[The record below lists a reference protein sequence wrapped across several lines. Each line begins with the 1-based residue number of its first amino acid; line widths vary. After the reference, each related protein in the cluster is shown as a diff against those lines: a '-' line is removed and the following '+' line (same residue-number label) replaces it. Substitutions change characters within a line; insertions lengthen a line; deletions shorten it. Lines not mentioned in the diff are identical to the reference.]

1 MNSLLTNTPTLSNVE
16 NNFMNIVNKP
26 FHIKTFQWTGVA
38 APTVNLATA
47 TTLIPQ
53 DLLINDMVKVPF
65 QTSRYWK
72 GNICLEIQAL
82 GTPMHQGLLVVYF
95 KPLASSLPLA
105 KADSIND
112 ALASPHVFIYANQST
127 SACLTI
133 PFCVPTGYASTVFTQ
148 GASVYNREIS
158 SFISNLG
165 YVNAMV
171 ITPLDSSSTT
181 TINVAM
187 SAIFKNMEF
196 KVPKNELMV
205 VPLKVAEKTPEEI
218 AKEKSDF
225 AKKKELEKSIG
236 GKQKRDIGEDSIS
249 QDIKFQAMLMP
260 ALATIATAALP
271 NVIRFVRDGIDRFN
285 KKFWTWIGLDK
296 PTNPLVNENVRVTTT
311 TNYNNT
317 VGIVPLD
324 RLTMH
329 TNHLSL
335 APSTVFPCEYD
346 EMSMDYILS
355 KHQFVKQFT
364 IKETDVIGTA
374 MCTIPIGPMCV
385 PPVLRENV
393 NLPIITKL
401 AMCTKYWRG
410 DIDFH
415 FRVSA
420 TDMQTCKIL
429 IVKTYGLGAYTSIP
443 KYTDL
448 VNFDCETIEIN
459 HGGQEF
465 TVSCPYNSPVPMSC
479 NDMYYQSSYV
489 QHGELFVYI
498 LTPLQYP
505 VSAQPYITMSVYIT
519 AGKNFSFYGPT
530 EYATF
535 LPSYN
540 YTTAGKDEASILDAE
555 KIEAKKKL
563 EKLEIKLQSVQV
575 ALGDLE
581 EDSEVPQEVKPVLN
595 HMAPIKHLRDIFR
608 RYYLT
613 RATKFNT
620 STGVI
625 VFKLSDIFRSR
636 LYNTPLSMLSNFY
649 EGFRGGLR
657 FRLVSPVITQGYK
670 VSAYYS
676 FPLLNTSTTP
686 PSATTM
692 QTNLNE
698 GASWEFDAP
707 ATTPGP
713 LNYIQAFVTYNQ
725 VDSCLDFEIPNE
737 NPFLWNKIH
746 NTSTLGST
754 TDFSADLGYLYVVF
768 PKETYGISS
777 APLYRLYVS
786 MADESRVGI
795 FNHNTSVFLQNNT
808 GEIASNF
815 NAAVP
820 ASYDKYFSKS
830 TY

>member
-1 MNSLLTNTPTLSNVE
+1 
-16 NNFMNIVNKP
+16 
-26 FHIKTFQWTGVA
+26 
-38 APTVNLATA
+38 
-47 TTLIPQ
+47 
-53 DLLINDMVKVPF
+53 MVKIPF

-82 GTPMHQGLLVVYF
+82 GTPMHQGLLIVYF
-95 KPLASSLPLA
+95 KPLASSLALA

-148 GASVYNREIS
+148 GSTIYNREIS
-158 SFISNLG
+158 AFISNLG

-171 ITPLDSSSTT
+171 VTPLDSQGTT
-181 TINVAM
+181 TINVAV

-205 VPLKVAEKTPEEI
+205 VAAKEVEKTQEQI

-225 AKKKELEKSIG
+225 IKKKELEKSVG
-236 GKQKRDIGEDSIS
+236 GKQKRDVNDDLLE

-311 TNYNNT
+311 TNFNNT

-324 RLTMH
+324 RMTMH

-374 MCTIPIGPMCV
+374 LCTIPIGPLCV

-393 NLPIITKL
+393 NLPIITKM

-429 IVKTYGLGAYTSIP
+429 VVKTYGLGAYASIP

-479 NDMYYQSSYV
+479 NDMNYQSSFV

-519 AGKNFSFYGPT
+519 AGKNFSFYGPC
-530 EYATF
+530 EFAAYQ
-535 LPSYN
+535 PGYS
-540 YTTAGKDEASILDAE
+540 YTTTGKDEASILDKE
-555 KIEAKKKL
+555 REDAKKKV
-563 EKLEIKLQSVQV
+563 EIKLQSVQV
-575 ALGDLE
+575 ALGDLQ
-581 EDSEVPQEVKPVLN
+581 EDSEEPKEVQPILN

-608 RYYLT
+608 RYYLA
-613 RATKFNT
+613 RATRVAS
-620 STGVI
+620 STGVVVI
-625 VFKLSDIFRSR
+625 KISDIFRSR
-636 LYNTPLSMLSNFY
+636 AYNTPLSILSNFY

-657 FRLVSPVITQGYK
+657 FRLVSPVIQQGYK

-676 FPLLNTSTTP
+676 FPLLNTSI
-686 PSATTM
+686 SAPIATGL
-692 QTNLNE
+692 QPNIYD
-698 GASWEFDAP
+698 GASWEFDAT
-707 ATTPGP
+707 ASTPGP

-725 VDSCLDFEIPNE
+725 MDSCLDFEIPNE
-737 NPFLWNKIH
+737 NPFMWNKIH
-746 NTSTLGST
+746 NTSTLVSS
-754 TDFSADLGYLYVVF
+754 TDFTADMGYLYIVF
-768 PKETYGISS
+768 PKETLATSS
-777 APLYRLYVS
+777 PQYRLYVS

-795 FNHNTSVFLQNNT
+795 FNHNTTVFLQNNT
-808 GEIASNF
+808 GDIVSNF

-820 ASYDKYFSKS
+820 ALYDKYFSKS

>member
-1 MNSLLTNTPTLSNVE
+1 MNSLLTKTPTLSDVE

-26 FHIKTFQWTGVA
+26 FYIKTFQWVGTA
-38 APTVNLATA
+38 TPSVNLSTA
-47 TTLIPQ
+47 TLLIPQ
-53 DLLINDMVKVPF
+53 DLLVNDMVKVPF

-95 KPLASSLPLA
+95 KPLATSLAMA

-133 PFCVPTGYASTVFTQ
+133 PFCVPTGYASTVFSLGTT
-148 GASVYNREIS
+148 VYNRDIS
-158 SFISNLG
+158 TYISNLG

-171 ITPLDSSSTT
+171 ITPLDSPSTT
-181 TINVAM
+181 TINVAV

-196 KVPKNELMV
+196 KVPKNELMS
-205 VPLKVAEKTPEEI
+205 VAVKEVQRTQEEI
-218 AKEKSDF
+218 AKDKADL
-225 AKKKELEKSIG
+225 KKKKDLEKSVG
-236 GKQKRDIGEDSIS
+236 GKQKRDIDEDDVSH
-249 QDIKFQAMLMP
+249 DIQFQAMLMP

-311 TNYNNT
+311 TNFNNT

-329 TNHLSL
+329 SNHLSL
-335 APSTVFPCEYD
+335 APPTVFPCEYD

-364 IKETDVIGTA
+364 IKDTDTIGSA
-374 MCTIPIGPMCV
+374 LCTIPIGPLCV
-385 PPVLRENV
+385 PPVLRENT

-429 IVKTYGLGAYTSIP
+429 VVKTYGLGAYSSIP
-443 KYTDL
+443 NYTDL

-465 TVSCPYNSPVPMSC
+465 TINCPYNSPVPMC
-479 NDMYYQSSYV
+479 TNDMNYQSSYV

-505 VSAQPYITMSVYIT
+505 VAAQPYITLSVYVT

-530 EYATF
+530 EYPFFFPA
-535 LPSYN
+535 YN
-540 YTTAGKDEASILDAE
+540 YSLILKGEEAS
-555 KIEAKKKL
+555 L
-563 EKLEIKLQSVQV
+563 EKAKEKDMKEEVKLQSVQV
-575 ALGDLE
+575 ALGDLQQ
-581 EDSEVPQEVKPVLN
+581 DSEEPQEVQPVMN

-608 RYYLT
+608 RYYLF
-613 RATKFNT
+613 RATTVPAST
-620 STGVI
+620 SNGVVAI
-625 VFKLSDIFRSR
+625 RISDIFRSR
-636 LYNTPLSMLSNFY
+636 VYNTPMSMLSNFY
-649 EGFRGGLR
+649 DGLRGGLR
-657 FRLVSPVITQGYK
+657 IRLVSPAITQGYK
-670 VSAYYS
+670 ISAYYS
-676 FPLLNTSTTP
+676 FPLLNTSNTQ
-686 PSATTM
+686 PSAYNI
-692 QTNLNE
+692 QSNIFE
-698 GASWEFDAP
+698 GASWDYTLSASG
-707 ATTPGP
+707 PGP
-713 LNYIQAFVTYNQ
+713 ANYIQAFVTYSQ
-725 VDSCLDFEIPNE
+725 MDSCLDFEITNE
-737 NPFLWNKIH
+737 NPFMWNKIH
-746 NTSTLGST
+746 NTTALTYSS
-754 TDFSADLGYLYVVF
+754 DFTSDMGYLYIVF
-768 PKETYGISS
+768 PKELTKLS
-777 APLYRLYVS
+777 PLPPYRLYVS
-786 MADESRVGI
+786 MADETRVGL
-795 FNHNTSVFLQNNT
+795 FNRNTSVFLPNSA
-808 GEIASNF
+808 GEILSSNF
-815 NAAVP
+815 NLTVP
-820 ASYDKYFSKS
+820 SIYDKYFSKS